1 MPKYFHPDVLD
12 NGLNNI
18 KTNADNLHLIKNY
31 AAADSYATV
40 VGNSVASAATVS
52 GDYVLGNQ
60 GVNGR
65 QLATPAKAP
74 SASASS
80 TGGDDLHIAYVDSVG
95 LKVLAVT
102 DETSDQVITSGNAVN
117 IPTLNL
123 KMNQPV

>member
-1 MPKYFHPDVLD
+1 MVTQVQD
-12 NGLNNI
+12 
-18 KTNADNLHLIKNY
+18 
-31 AAADSYATV
+31 
-40 VGNSVASAATVS
+40 SVASAATVS

-80 TGGDDLHIAYVDSVG
+80 IGGDDLHIAYVDSVG